1 MPSVDDRHSMNKVS
15 AGGRDTEVVTLE
27 SARAL
32 GEPPPGNLAVPV
44 FAQGS
49 LEVELYSP
57 RGVDRQQPHSRDEV
71 YVVASGQGIFF
82 DGEFRHVVNSGSFI
96 YVRAGQVHRFEDF
109 SSDFS
114 VWVLFFGPEAD

>member
-1 MPSVDDRHSMNKVS
+1 M
-15 AGGRDTEVVTLE
+15 
-27 SARAL
+27 
-32 GEPPPGNLAVPV
+32 
-44 FAQGS
+44 
-49 LEVELYSP
+49 ELYSP